1 VYDGVVAN
9 QGGWY
14 MGGTGQIVVQKPWT
28 IPGVKVLESWPLK

>member
-1 VYDGVVAN
+1 
-9 QGGWY
+9 